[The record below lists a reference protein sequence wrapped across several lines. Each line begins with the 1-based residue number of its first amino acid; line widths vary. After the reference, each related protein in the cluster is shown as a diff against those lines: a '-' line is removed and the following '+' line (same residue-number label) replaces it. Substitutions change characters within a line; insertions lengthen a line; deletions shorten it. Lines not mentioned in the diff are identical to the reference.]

1 MSLKNDFL
9 SIFPTSLDEMSINPW
24 TMMFKGQ
31 EEQAYWRGR
40 VDKELGQKRIG
51 IIIGFLIYLAFAITD
66 FLVMPTLK
74 DLAWSFRF
82 GLFMPL
88 SLVAFIITYLS
99 YGKQWIKPIVSVL
112 LFLSGAVHV
121 LILWQAPL
129 GAASLY
135 HMAILIFVVFGF
147 SLLRTTFLYTVIATL
162 GMLMVYMTYLFGA
175 SPFNTSERL
184 TALIFVLVGTFVAGV
199 GGYML
204 EYAQRRNYYLTA
216 GRGSSKIAD
225 KSKSQ
230 GTSKA
235 KEEPRQV
242 IKTVESPVNKLF
254 ENLIDMVWFISL
266 DGEIKY
272 ISPASKEFLGYEP
285 EDLTGKRA
293 VTIMAND
300 SYSKFDQLAARL
312 YRDKNRIQETFEYKT
327 KAGLIKSGDV
337 VMTRFQDKRFG
348 EGYIG
353 STRPALDAVQVPQ
366 GQAQSQTQPQ
376 SQSQVAEDPQIRIL
390 KEDLEDIRQVNR
402 QLIQE
407 AEDLKGKIVM
417 INTEQAAKLD
427 VPMDALAEVLERV
440 SVHYSEITK
449 AQLNEHYKELEI
461 INDKYS
467 HMTMSKHDLENY
479 FKVAKGK
486 IHQTSNGLDV
496 LKDRISLFKSYLMP
510 ADHLHLQ
517 NYQMRTLLEESVL
530 KLKQFFKN
538 TKHVI
543 DIDCPRGIEIS
554 TDKAI
559 FEQVINNMI
568 MHSLQ
573 FSFAQIRNGSIEIAV
588 EKVEGQVFI
597 TYRDNGDKLQSD
609 VIDEMFARMIQDDLT
624 DLEGMELHL
633 VRQIVEKHLSGSI
646 GCEYDTQK
654 NTFRIVLP
662 IQR

>member
-9 SIFPTSLDEMSINPW
+9 SIFPTSLEEMSINPW

-31 EEQAYWRGR
+31 EEQTYWRGR

-51 IIIGFLIYLAFAITD
+51 IIVGFMIYLAFAMAD
-66 FLVMPTLK
+66 LLVMPTLK

-88 SLVAFIITYLS
+88 SLIAFIVTYLS
-99 YGKQWIKPIVSVL
+99 YGKQWIKPIASVL
-112 LFLSGAVHV
+112 LFLSGAIHV
-121 LILWQAPL
+121 VILWKAPL
-129 GAASLY
+129 AAASLY
-135 HMAILIFVVFGF
+135 HMGIVIFVVFGF
-147 SLLRTTFLYTVIATL
+147 ALLRTTFLYTAMASL
-162 GMLMVYMTYLFGA
+162 GMLLIYMTYLFSA
-175 SPFNTSERL
+175 SPFTTAERL
-184 TALIFVLVGTFVAGV
+184 TALILVIVGTFVAGA

-216 GRGSSKIAD
+216 GRGSGKVID
-225 KSKSQ
+225 KTKSQ
-230 GTSKA
+230 SASKA

-254 ENLIDMVWFISL
+254 ENLNDMVWFISL
-266 DGEIKY
+266 EGEIKY

-312 YRDKNRIQETFEYKT
+312 YRDKNRVQETFEYKT

-337 VMTRFQDKRFG
+337 VMTKFQDKRFG

-353 STRPALDAVQVPQ
+353 STRPALEVVHQVQQAEAV
-366 GQAQSQTQPQ
+366 
-376 SQSQVAEDPQIRIL
+376 EDPQVRSL
-390 KEDLEDIRQVNR
+390 KEDLEDIKQVNR
-402 QLIQE
+402 QLVQE
-407 AEDLKGKIVM
+407 AEDLKGKIM
-417 INTEQAAKLD
+417 IINTEQAAKVE
-427 VPMDALAEVLERV
+427 VPLDALAEVLERV
-440 SVHYSEITK
+440 SVHYAEVTK
-449 AQLNEHYKELEI
+449 VQLNEHYKELEI
-461 INDKYS
+461 IGDKYS

-486 IHQTSNGLDV
+486 IHQTANGLDV
-496 LKDRISLFKSYLMP
+496 LKDRLGLFKSFLMP

-517 NYQMRTLLEESVL
+517 TYQMRTLLEESVL

-543 DIDCPRGIEIS
+543 DIDCPRGIEIL

-573 FSFAQIRNGSIEIAV
+573 FSFAHIRNGSIEIAV

-609 VIDEMFARMIQDDLT
+609 VIDEMFARMIQEDLT

-633 VRQIVEKHLSGSI
+633 VRQIVEKHLAGSI